1 MDTQCILKNI
11 NIDIDFIDSLCY
23 KMNSSSLVE
32 ETLGFERR
40 LARGRLSPG
49 QRYRWRYLTRV
60 LTRKARQQLQRVQS
74 LEPLRRWLPTV
85 AGIVGVAYGVISLR
99 GMNRTNAHA
108 MAATT
113 PGRLRVFP
121 AVALNVGGLAL
132 ILIGSRIHGH
142 WFIRIVR
149 HSPAQSIMVAGE
161 ISCQPLWISAQQEQE
176 RDTISEALSA
186 TSY

>member
-1 MDTQCILKNI
+1 
-11 NIDIDFIDSLCY
+11 
-23 KMNSSSLVE
+23 MNSSGLVD

-40 LARGRLSPG
+40 VAYRSLCPG
-49 QRYRWRYLTRV
+49 QRYRWQY
-60 LTRKARQQLQRVQS
+60 LTRKARQQLQRLQS
-74 LEPLRRWLPTV
+74 LESLRHWLPTV

-108 MAATT
+108 MTLTT

-121 AVALNVGGLAL
+121 AIALNVGGLAL
-132 ILIGSRIHGH
+132 ILIGSRLHGH
-142 WFIRIVR
+142 WFIRVVR

-176 RDTISEALSA
+176 GDTISETLSA
-186 TSY
+186 TVY